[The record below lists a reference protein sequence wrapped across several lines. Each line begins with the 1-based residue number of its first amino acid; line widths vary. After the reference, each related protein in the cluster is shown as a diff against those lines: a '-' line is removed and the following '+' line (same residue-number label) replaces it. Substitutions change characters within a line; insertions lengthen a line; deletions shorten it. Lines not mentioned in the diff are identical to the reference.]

1 MTNATPLD
9 DLKNRPPMQWL
20 RERDI
25 DLLICSELHSPG
37 PLRDLF
43 LGGWNSGL
51 AEFDGAWVSWQ
62 DVDGETDIVVSFKA
76 GANALILLIEDKIAA
91 QFQPGQPGRYRAR
104 AQRWQASLSSQSEV
118 QTVLL
123 APGEYSEHEGS
134 DLFDRQINY
143 EDVIAA
149 LSGSGDPRTQ
159 FLVQTLKNGIESH
172 KRGYTPQPN
181 EATTRV
187 WGAIWDCVN
196 TEAPLLRMEKPIS
209 KPARAGFVY
218 FDSAVGVSSTESRR
232 RAVVVYKPGHEN
244 VDLQFS
250 NTQVATL
257 EEAVASILD
266 SDMTIAE
273 AGKSASIRLKVHK
286 VDFGLPP
293 DDQRDAIRQGVTA
306 AERLRRLFIENR
318 LLDLL
323 PTA

>member
-1 MTNATPLD
+1 MTNSTPLD
-9 DLKNRPPMQWL
+9 HLKNRPPMQWL

-43 LGGWNSGL
+43 LGGWNSSV

-76 GANALILLIEDKIAA
+76 GANELILFIEDKIDAP
-91 QFQPGQPGRYRAR
+91 FQPDQPGRYRAR
-104 AQRWQASLSSQSEV
+104 AQRLQASLPPQSEV

-123 APGEYSEHEGS
+123 APGEYSENEGS
-134 DLFDRQINY
+134 DLFDRQISY

-149 LSGSGDPRTQ
+149 LSGSRDPRTQ

-172 KRGYTPQPN
+172 ERGYSPQHS

-187 WGAIWDCVN
+187 WCAIWDCVN
-196 TEAPLLRMEKPIS
+196 SEAPLLRMKKPIS
-209 KPARAGFVY
+209 KPARAGFIY
-218 FDSAVGVSSTESRR
+218 FNSAVGVSSTQTQG
-232 RAVVVYKPGHEN
+232 RAVIVYKPGHEN
-244 VDLQFS
+244 ADLQFS
-250 NTQVATL
+250 NTKVTTL
-257 EEAVASILD
+257 EDALASILD

-273 AGKSASIRLKVHK
+273 AGKSASIRLKVPR

-293 DDQRDAIRQGVTA
+293 DDQRDAIRQGVIA

-323 PTA
+323 LPA

>member
-1 MTNATPLD
+1 MTNSTPLVH
-9 DLKNRPPMQWL
+9 LKNRPPMQWL

-43 LGGWNSGL
+43 LGDWNNGV
-51 AEFDGAWVSWQ
+51 AKFDGAWVSWH

-76 GANALILLIEDKIAA
+76 GTNDLILLIEDKIDA
-91 QFQPGQPGRYRAR
+91 QFQPDQPGRYRAR

-123 APGEYSEHEGS
+123 APGGYSENEGS
-134 DLFDRQINY
+134 DLFDRQISY

-159 FLVQTLKNGIESH
+159 FLAQTLKNGIESH
-172 KRGYTPQPN
+172 RLGYSP
-181 EATTRV
+181 EHSEVTTRV
-187 WGAIWDCVN
+187 WRAIWDCIN
-196 TEAPLLRMEKPIS
+196 SETPRLRMEEPSNKPT
-209 KPARAGFVY
+209 RAGFIY
-218 FDSAVGVSSTESRR
+218 FKSAVGVSSSETRGR
-232 RAVVVYKPGHEN
+232 VKIIYKPGHEN

-257 EEAVASILD
+257 ADAVAGILD

-273 AGKSASIRLKVHK
+273 AGKSASIRLKVPR
-286 VDFGLPP
+286 VDFDLSP
-293 DDQRDAIRQGVTA
+293 DGQRDAIRQGVIA
-306 AERLRRLFIENR
+306 AERLRCLFIENR
-318 LLDLL
+318 PLDLL
-323 PTA
+323 LPA

>member
-9 DLKNRPPMQWL
+9 DLKDRPPMQWL

-37 PLRDLF
+37 PLRELF
-43 LGGWNSGL
+43 LGGWNSSV
-51 AEFDGAWVSWQ
+51 AEFDGAWVSWH
-62 DVDGETDIVVSFKA
+62 DDDGETDIVVSFKA
-76 GANALILLIEDKIAA
+76 GANELILLIEDKIDAP
-91 QFQPGQPGRYRAR
+91 FQPDQPGRYRAR
-104 AQRWQASLSSQSEV
+104 AQRWQASLPSQSEV

-123 APGEYSEHEGS
+123 APGGYFEHEGS
-134 DLFDRQINY
+134 DLFDRQISY

-149 LSGSGDPRTQ
+149 LSGSGDPRTG
-159 FLVQTLKNGIESH
+159 FLAQTLKNGIESH
-172 KRGYTPQPN
+172 ERGYKPQPS
-181 EATTRV
+181 EATTPV
-187 WGAIWDCVN
+187 WRAIWDCVN
-196 TEAPLLRMEKPIS
+196 SEAPKLRMKEPSS
-209 KPARAGFVY
+209 KPTRAGFIH
-218 FDSAVGVSSTESRR
+218 FSAAGVSSTATQG
-232 RAVVVYKPGHEN
+232 RAKIVYKPSHEN
-244 VDLQFS
+244 ADLQFS

-257 EEAVASILD
+257 ENAVAGVLD

-273 AGKSASIRLKVHK
+273 AGKSASIRLKVPR

-293 DDQRDAIRQGVTA
+293 DGQRDAIRQGVTA